1 MTLLKIFYGLN
12 CPIEKVFSPKISFC
26 ALHISPHPSESVRN
40 NDPEAF
46 YCSLLEQ
53 VYSYQNEGKLFIC
66 GDLNSRVGDDSDY
79 IEGDDDVKPRNILD
93 YTSNAN
99 GDLLTDFLVDC
110 SLCML
115 NGRVGMKI
123 LLMSHNGDG
132 QWSITCWCPMNSYWA

>member
-1 MTLLKIFYGLN
+1 M
-12 CPIEKVFSPKISFC
+12 
-26 ALHISPHPSESVRN
+26 RN

-66 GDLNSRVGDDSDY
+66 GYLNSRVGDDSDY
-79 IEGDDDVKPRNILD
+79 IEGVDDVKPRNIMD

-110 SLCML
+110 GLCML
-115 NGRVGMKI
+115 NGRALV
-123 LLMSHNGDG
+123 
-132 QWSITCWCPMNSYWA
+132 